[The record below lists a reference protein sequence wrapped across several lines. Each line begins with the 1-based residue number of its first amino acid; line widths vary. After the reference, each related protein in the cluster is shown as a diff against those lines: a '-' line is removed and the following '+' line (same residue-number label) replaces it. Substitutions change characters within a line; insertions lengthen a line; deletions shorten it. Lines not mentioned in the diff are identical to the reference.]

1 MENTVEQRGTG
12 LFHRLMWWSHLIL
25 SISIPLSVKL
35 YSMPYNIE
43 VIAPAEALVMV
54 VLLLA
59 GFGVV
64 TGRFQLRGE
73 LLLTA
78 LPMAV
83 CVLLCFGWVCVFFS
97 SMPYVSCKAMA
108 VRTAYIMVFFF
119 LPLMIGESARVR
131 HCLGVAL
138 LALLPVVAIALG
150 RQLPEGPDRAN
161 ASHAS
166 FPFFAD
172 HTIYSAAIV
181 FGLIGVA
188 CAALYRSIGKPLRRR
203 TLLYWCV
210 AVLLLVACYA
220 SFSRAAWLSI
230 AITLVFAVALRIGMR
245 WRGLIWA
252 VMLIL
257 PLLIALGWRLQKAPL
272 TQSRD
277 SNGDNASWKEAVLSV
292 PNITT
297 DASNMERMNRW
308 FCALRMVR
316 QRPLWGFGPGTYQFQ
331 YIQFQ
336 QASQTTY
343 LSWNET
349 IDTRAITPQWTFG
362 EQVMIKSYDQLYYY
376 CGGTA
381 HNEYLLALSETG
393 ILGGLFFLLIIAL
406 AMRAAL
412 GSIDTAAT
420 NKVRWTLIACC
431 LAVLAYGVHGFFNNY
446 LDDCKVAFPFWSCLA
461 LITLNNSAHLTA
473 TRQVDSTPERIP

>member
-1 MENTVEQRGTG
+1 
-12 LFHRLMWWSHLIL
+12 MWWSQLIL

-43 VIAPAEALVMV
+43 VIAPAEALVIV
-54 VLLLA
+54 VLLLT
-59 GFGVV
+59 GFGLLS
-64 TGRFQLRGE
+64 GRLQLRRE

-83 CVLLCFGWVCVFFS
+83 CGLLCFGWVCVFFS
-97 SMPYVSCKAMA
+97 GMPYVSCKAMA
-108 VRTAYIMVFFF
+108 VRTAYILVFFF
-119 LPLMIGESARVR
+119 IPLMIGENARVR
-131 HCLGVAL
+131 HCLGAAL

-188 CAALYRSIGKPLRRR
+188 CAAFYGSIGKPQRQR
-203 TLLYWCV
+203 TLLHWCV
-210 AVLLLVACYA
+210 ALLLLVACYA

-230 AITLVFAVALRIGMR
+230 AITFVFALAMWVGMR

-252 VMLIL
+252 VILIL
-257 PLLIALGWRLQKAPL
+257 PLLIALGWRLQKGPM
-272 TQSRD
+272 TQPRD

-297 DASNMERMNRW
+297 DASNMARMNRW

-349 IDTRAITPQWTFG
+349 IDTRAIAPAMDLRRTGHDQ
-362 EQVMIKSYDQLYYY
+362 SYDRS
-376 CGGTA
+376 
-381 HNEYLLALSETG
+381 LL
-393 ILGGLFFLLIIAL
+393 LL
-406 AMRAAL
+406 RRH
-412 GSIDTAAT
+412 GS
-420 NKVRWTLIACC
+420 
-431 LAVLAYGVHGFFNNY
+431 
-446 LDDCKVAFPFWSCLA
+446 
-461 LITLNNSAHLTA
+461 
-473 TRQVDSTPERIP
+473 